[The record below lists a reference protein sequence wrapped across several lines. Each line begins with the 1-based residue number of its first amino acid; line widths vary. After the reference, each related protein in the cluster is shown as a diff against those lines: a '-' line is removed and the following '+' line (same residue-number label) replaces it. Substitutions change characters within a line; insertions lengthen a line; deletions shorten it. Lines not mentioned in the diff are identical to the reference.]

1 MNKYLGR
8 SWNVITTQPRSP
20 VRPTIHFMWLG
31 QALRLIF
38 ADSDALGPVAVET
51 RFGHSMVE
59 FWFGLSVAAPPMALL
74 AWFLATHLAGRAR
87 YFGIRLKLL
96 ADVGLFTSL
105 LTYHLS
111 VVLTNPSTGSR
122 IPSRYLVGAILL
134 IVLALVL
141 ADLREVNR
149 IERRAKQARQDGL
162 VDG

>member
-1 MNKYLGR
+1 MR
-8 SWNVITTQPRSP
+8 SVVCRAYDRITQPRFS
-20 VRPTIHFMWLG
+20 VRPVVHFMWWG

-38 ADSDALGPVAVET
+38 SDGDALGPMTVET
-51 RFGHSMVE
+51 KFGHAMVE
-59 FWFGLSVAAPPMALL
+59 FWLGLSLGSPLMALL
-74 AWFLATHLAGRAR
+74 AWFLATRFSGRAR

-111 VVLTNPSTGSR
+111 VVLVNPATGSR

-141 ADLREVNR
+141 GDLREVGR
-149 IERRAKQARQDGL
+149 IERRAKRTRQVV